1 MTVTREAGSSVMNAL
16 DMPTQLATVTKLDAQ
31 VQYH

>member
-16 DMPTQLATVTKLDAQ
+16 GIPTLLATVTKLDP
-31 VQYH
+31 QYGG